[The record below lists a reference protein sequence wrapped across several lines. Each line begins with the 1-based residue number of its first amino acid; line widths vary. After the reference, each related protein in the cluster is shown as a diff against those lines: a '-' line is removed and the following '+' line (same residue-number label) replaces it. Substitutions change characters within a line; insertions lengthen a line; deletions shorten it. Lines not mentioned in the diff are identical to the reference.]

1 MPAIVKFQ
9 CGFHGGNHFKYHDQH
24 QNFYNSYPATPVAV
38 SVSNNNQTKPAANV
52 YVKGRRNRMDFST
65 EHDFVNVG
73 ELVVYT
79 LLNFIQ

>member
-1 MPAIVKFQ
+1 MVAIISNTMINIKTFIIPILLP
-9 CGFHGGNHFKYHDQH
+9 G
-24 QNFYNSYPATPVAV
+24 TPVAV

-52 YVKGRRNRMDFST
+52 YVKAERRNRMDFST
-65 EHDFVNVG
+65 EHDFVNVS

>member
-1 MPAIVKFQ
+1 MINIKTFIIPILLL
-9 CGFHGGNHFKYHDQH
+9 G
-24 QNFYNSYPATPVAV
+24 TPVAV

>member
-1 MPAIVKFQ
+1 MVAIISNTMINIKTFIIPILLL
-9 CGFHGGNHFKYHDQH
+9 G
-24 QNFYNSYPATPVAV
+24 TPVAV

>member
-1 MPAIVKFQ
+1 MVAIISNTMINIKTFIIPILLP
-9 CGFHGGNHFKYHDQH
+9 G
-24 QNFYNSYPATPVAV
+24 TPVAV